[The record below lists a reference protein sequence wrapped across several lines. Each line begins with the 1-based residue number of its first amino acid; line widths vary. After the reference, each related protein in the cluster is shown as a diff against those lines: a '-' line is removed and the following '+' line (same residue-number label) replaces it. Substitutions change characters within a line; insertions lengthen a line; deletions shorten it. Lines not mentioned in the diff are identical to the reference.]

1 MSAQSGSVSARVLA
15 SAEGRRF
22 VFRSPAKVNLFLA
35 VHEKRADGYHE
46 LTSLMACVGLYDE
59 IELTFEGD
67 GIRAT
72 CSDPSLPTD
81 ERNIAVKAAIRYF
94 EEIGLTNIGLYI
106 HIDKR
111 IPIGAGLGGGSSN
124 AATVL
129 KGLDRAMD
137 HLLGADRLSAIA
149 ETLGS
154 DVPFFIRQTPA
165 LAQGRGERLTPYPH
179 LSPYPLVLV
188 NPGFQVSTAWVYG
201 QLKMGLTK
209 CAQKLKNFPFKN
221 QPYDPLCMLCNDLE
235 TVTETAYPDIS
246 AIKDLLC
253 SQGAIGALMSGSGPT
268 VFGIFGD
275 RKEAARAFEAVQRQQ
290 RPKWRCWLTD
300 LVVESAGHGDE

>member
-1 MSAQSGSVSARVLA
+1 ML
-15 SAEGRRF
+15 
-22 VFRSPAKVNLFLA
+22 RSPAKINLFLA
-35 VHEKRADGYHE
+35 VHGKRGDGYHE
-46 LTSLMACVGLYDE
+46 LTSLMSCVGLHDK
-59 IELTFEGD
+59 IELIFEGE
-67 GIRAT
+67 GLRAI

-81 ERNIAVKAAIRYF
+81 ERNLAVQAAARYF
-94 EEIGLTNIGLYI
+94 EQIGLSNVGLTI
-106 HIDKR
+106 CIEKHI
-111 IPIGAGLGGGSSN
+111 PVGAGLGGGSSN

-129 KGLDRAMD
+129 RGVDRAMG
-137 HLLGADRLSAIA
+137 HLLGTDRLSMIA

-154 DVPFFIRQTPA
+154 DVPFFIRQIPS

-201 QLKMGLTK
+201 RLKMGLTN

-235 TVTETAYPDIS
+235 AVTETAYPDIS
-246 AIKDLLC
+246 AIKELLC

-268 VFGIFGD
+268 VFGVFGD
-275 RKEAARAFEAVQRQQ
+275 RQAALKAFEAVQRHHK
-290 RPKWRCWLTD
+290 PKWRCWLTD
-300 LVVESAGHGDE
+300 LIVEPPADGV